1 MTLCNHTRS
10 PAGTGAYTLFHKKK
24 SKMKTKGIILVL
36 LLALPL
42 LGHSQD
48 GKLRGRIEA
57 MKVAFITEKT
67 GLTPEQ
73 AQTFW
78 PMYNE
83 YQDAQKAIREKYSM
97 NRNIEQLSDEA
108 LESQMLRSFDRE
120 QELLDLK
127 KTYFEKMQ
135 SVISLRQIAL
145 LNLAEQEFNKEVLRR
160 MMNLQQRRQRQNNN
174 R

>member
-1 MTLCNHTRS
+1 
-10 PAGTGAYTLFHKKK
+10 
-24 SKMKTKGIILVL
+24 MKTRGIILLL
-36 LLALPL
+36 LLALPIL
-42 LGHSQD
+42 SYAQD
-48 GKLRGRIEA
+48 GRLRGRIEA

-67 GLTPEQ
+67 GLSPEQ
-73 AQTFW
+73 AQQFW

-83 YQDAQKAIREKYSM
+83 YQDAQKAIRNKYPV

-108 LESQMLRSFDRE
+108 LEAQMLRNFERE

-135 SVISLRQIAL
+135 AVISLRQIAL
-145 LNLAEQEFNKEVLRR
+145 LNMAEQEFNKEVLRR